1 MENEV
6 LEKLEVF
13 LQNLRCEDTHRSSLV
28 HLESCKREQKK
39 LDGLQ
44 NGYNKLLASIKSSE
58 KKELIDY
65 VEQLWSA
72 AYAEQQEAYLQ
83 GLLDAFQILFGLGM
97 LSPNENV
104 KSIIE
109 KIKNDSSK

>member
-65 VEQLWSA
+65 VA
-72 AYAEQQEAYLQ
+72 FAEQQEAYLQ

>member
-1 MENEV
+1 MESSISFDESSIPY
-6 LEKLEVF
+6 F
-13 LQNLRCEDTHRSSLV
+13 LKCVSYLI
-28 HLESCKREQKK
+28 
-39 LDGLQ
+39 
-44 NGYNKLLASIKSSE
+44 YYILASIKSSE

-72 AYAEQQEAYLQ
+72 AFAEQQEAYLQ

>member
-1 MENEV
+1 MKRNGAPFLRNGCAV
-6 LEKLEVF
+6 LAEYA
-13 LQNLRCEDTHRSSLV
+13 
-28 HLESCKREQKK
+28 
-39 LDGLQ
+39 Q

-72 AYAEQQEAYLQ
+72 AFAEQQEAYLQ